1 MEKFPITKD
10 GFDKL
15 TRELRY
21 CKTVERPD
29 IIRAIVEAR
38 AHGDL
43 SENAEYTAAK
53 EKQSFIE
60 ARIANLQRIANLA
73 EVIDTAALNGDI
85 VQFGAYVTLLDYDND
100 EEIIYQIVG
109 EYEADIRQKRL
120 SILAPL
126 ALALIS
132 KKIGEIVE
140 VEIPKGSKV
149 YEILNIEYR

>member
-1 MEKFPITKD
+1 MEKFPITKG

-43 SENAEYTAAK
+43 SENAEYAAAK

-85 VQFGAYVTLLDYDND
+85 VQFGAYVTLSDYDND

-149 YEILNIEYR
+149 YEILNIEYK